1 MKVMTLNTSDSAG
14 GAAKAAY
21 RLHRALRARGVDSRM
36 LVQHKASRDD
46 TVIGPVGS
54 LRAAWSQLRPTL
66 DSVAVRAYRRRSRT
80 PFNVSLLPSP
90 ALMEHIRA
98 QRPDIVHLHW
108 ICGGFLP
115 IEALARI
122 RAPIVWTLHDMWAF
136 TGGCHYD
143 QRCGRFRAGCGR
155 CPVLGSNTPDDL
167 SAWVFRRKQ
176 KAFGA
181 LRRLTAVGLS
191 RWMAECARS
200 SRLLGPV
207 PTVHLPNA
215 IDTDRYRPMD
225 RLESRRRLGL
235 PPDGRLILFTAARP
249 TWDPRKGW
257 HHLLQALKELP
268 PVGHRLVL
276 AGGRNPPSIQAP
288 PIPIHHAGEI
298 RAEADLAALYSAC
311 DLTVVP
317 SVQENLS
324 NVLMESLAC
333 GTPVVAFDI
342 GGNRDLVDHTVNGY
356 LARPFEPQDL
366 AHGMMWILEN
376 DSRATE
382 LSRQARS
389 TVESRFG
396 ADRVAEQYIRLY
408 EQALSA

>member
-1 MKVMTLNTSDSAG
+1 MKVLILNTSDMAG

-21 RLHRALRARGVDSRM
+21 RLHRALIARGVTSRM
-36 LVQHKASRDD
+36 VVQSKSSGDD
-46 TVIGPVGS
+46 TVIGPSGA
-54 LRAAWSQLRPTL
+54 LHAMWSRLRPTL
-66 DSVAVRAYRRRSRT
+66 DLLPVRAYRRRSRV
-80 PFNVSLLPSP
+80 PFNVGLLPSP
-90 ALMEHIRA
+90 ALMEHIRF
-98 QRPDIVHLHW
+98 QRPDVVHLHW
-108 ICGGFLP
+108 ICGGLLP

-143 QRCGRFRAGCGR
+143 ERCGRFKTGCGR
-155 CPVLGSNTPDDL
+155 CPVLGSNAANDL
-167 SAWVFRRKQ
+167 SAWVFRRKR

-191 RWMAECARS
+191 RWMTECARS
-200 SRLLGPV
+200 SRLLGAM

-215 IDTDRYRPMD
+215 IDTNRYRPLD
-225 RLESRRRLGL
+225 RRESRRRLGL
-235 PPDGRLILFTAARP
+235 PPDDRLILFTAARP

-257 HHLLQALKELP
+257 RHLLQALKELP
-268 PVGHRLVL
+268 PDGHRLVL
-276 AGGRNPPSIQAP
+276 AGDRNPPSIQTP

-333 GTPVVAFDI
+333 GTPVVAFDV
-342 GGNRDLVDHTVNGY
+342 GGNRDLVNHAINGY
-356 LARPFEPQDL
+356 LARPFEPRDL
-366 AHGMMWILEN
+366 ARGMAWVLES
-376 DSRATE
+376 DARAAE

-389 TVESRFG
+389 TVENRFR

-408 EQALSA
+408 EQLLST